1 MMATNVVRCALCG
14 YQVLK
19 LLQLVSHLRLVHSG
33 DPNFELVCGIGGCQ
47 QEFRTFSA
55 FSSHVYRSH
64 RAALGLLAEDPSDKG
79 SPPSSSQQVT
89 VADNEMDC
97 GILELQPSNW
107 EETRNPVLLYSEPEQ
122 QLAAA
127 KFLLGLKENKHIS
140 QTAIDDVVSGCGILI
155 SGMVNSLKV
164 IVQRKLLEAGVAYAV
179 IEDIND
185 AVSELPD
192 PFSGLQTAYLQNKF
206 YKDHFHYVVSLCIS
220 ASLPI

>member
-1 MMATNVVRCALCG
+1 MATNIIQCPLCG

-19 LLQLVSHLRLVHSG
+19 LQQLVSHLRLVHSG

-47 QEFRTFSA
+47 QEFHAFSA

-64 RAALGLLAEDPSDKG
+64 RAALGLLTEDPSDKE
-79 SPPSSSQQVT
+79 SPSSSQQEVI

-97 GILELQPSNW
+97 GDAVYSNW
-107 EETRNPVLLYSEPEQ
+107 EEIYNPVLLHSEPEQ

-164 IVQRKLLEAGVAYAV
+164 IVQRKLVDAGVANAV

-185 AVSELPD
+185 AISELPD

-206 YKDHFHYVVSLCIS
+206 YKDHFHYVVSLCNIES
-220 ASLPI
+220 PVQV